1 MLPAG
6 GSIGI
11 WGGRR
16 WRVGGAGVAA
26 AAVSSGGGILVAVR
40 GRKQADE
47 HHRGE
52 RKVLACLVWVLGAW
66 KRGLHGTSCWWRPCF
81 AAAAAR

>member
-1 MLPAG
+1 
-6 GSIGI
+6 
-11 WGGRR
+11 
-16 WRVGGAGVAA
+16 VAA
-26 AAVSSGGGILVAVR
+26 AAVSSRGGILVAVR

-52 RKVLACLVWVLGAW
+52 RKVLACLVWVLGVW
-66 KRGLHGTSCWWRPCF
+66 KRGLPGTSCRRWPRF